1 MLEEQCMN
9 VSQIHQEY
17 SGLLKVRGYFVQSDW
32 HVLEVSG
39 KDRNKF
45 LHNLLSQHVDEQS
58 VGERRWST
66 LLNSKGRLIGFF
78 QVWKLAEKLL
88 LLVHEA
94 QKAEVFKTLE
104 TYWITEDLQF
114 KWLEDLQVIST
125 FVLSKE
131 KLLEG
136 YVYQTNKIVE
146 ENPLRCSVDDYFI
159 PSVQML
165 VTNEQKKTVTSSA
178 VEMSKNLHECIRI
191 QSAFPLPIQDYS
203 DPIPLEIPF
212 MHRAISFT
220 KGCYVG
226 QETIARLHARGLN
239 VSKKLLSFAAPVDA
253 DISVQDLV
261 MLDQTEIGKVTSMG
275 YSPTSQEKI
284 GLGWIHR
291 NAFDKTVN
299 IKGQIIKVNHE

>member
-1 MLEEQCMN
+1 MLERQFMN
-9 VSQIHQEY
+9 LDQIHQEY
-17 SGLLKVRGYFVQSDW
+17 SHLRDERGYFVQSDW

-78 QVWKLAEKLL
+78 QVWKLAEKFL

-94 QKAEVFKTLE
+94 QKKEVFKTLE

-114 KWLEDLQVIST
+114 KWLENLQVIST
-125 FVLSKE
+125 FVPSME

-136 YVYQTNKIVE
+136 YAYQTNKIVE
-146 ENPLRCSVDDYFI
+146 ENILRCSADDYFI

-165 VTNEQKKTVTSSA
+165 VTNEQKNTVTSSA
-178 VEMSKNLHECIRI
+178 VEISKDLYECIRI
-191 QSAFPLPIQDYS
+191 QSPFPLPIQDYS

-239 VSKKLLSFAAPVDA
+239 VSKKLLSFACDA
-253 DISVQDLV
+253 GVNISVQDQV
-261 MLDQTEIGKVTSMG
+261 MLDQAEVGKVTSIAF
-275 YSPTSQEKI
+275 SPTAQEKI
-284 GLGWIHR
+284 GLAWIHR
-291 NAFDKTVN
+291 NAFGKTVN
-299 IKGQIIKVNHE
+299 IRGQIIGVKDE

>member
-1 MLEEQCMN
+1 MN
-9 VSQIHQEY
+9 IDQIHQEY
-17 SGLLKVRGYFVQSDW
+17 SHLREDRGYFVQTGW

-78 QVWKLAEKLL
+78 QVWKLAEKFL

-136 YVYQTNKIVE
+136 YAYQTNKIVE
-146 ENPLRCSVDDYFI
+146 ENILRCLVDDYFI

-178 VEMSKNLHECIRI
+178 VEISKNLYECIRI
-191 QSAFPLPIQDYS
+191 QSAFPLPVEDYN

-239 VSKKLLSFAAPVDA
+239 VSKKLLSFSALADVDV
-253 DISVQDLV
+253 SLQDQV
-261 MLDQTEIGKVTSMG
+261 MLEQTEVGKVTSIG
-275 YSPTSQEKI
+275 YSPTTQEKI
-284 GLGWIHR
+284 GLAWIHR
-291 NAFDKTVN
+291 NAFGKTVN
-299 IKGQIIKVNHE
+299 IKGQNLKVRNE